1 MSIVQS
7 GLEGL
12 ARAQAALEKTA
23 GRVAS
28 LPLSTG
34 GPAEDVVDISAE
46 AVALMAAKNAFQAS
60 LKVVETGGQL
70 QQSALDVMG

>member
-60 LKVVETGGQL
+60 LKVVETGDQL

>member
-28 LPLSTG
+28 LPLSSG
-34 GPAEDVVDISAE
+34 GPSEDVVDISAE
-46 AVALMAAKNAFQAS
+46 AVALMVARNAFQAN
-60 LKVVETGGQL
+60 LKVIETGDQL
-70 QQSALDVMG
+70 DQSTLDVLG